1 MRVIATINASTTM
14 PMHVPLPTPSPM
26 PAKTNPATIAN
37 ARDLRNPLRLLPSL
51 QDQDSGTHP
60 RAGIQHLDPGMLSP
74 STQGHVVTGGKAG
87 ILLGRQVGPS
97 TCVGREARQGKVGS
111 FGIGDGV
118 VVSLAWYGMA

>member
-51 QDQDSGTHP
+51 QDQDSRTRELASSIKILGCLARVL
-60 RAGIQHLDPGMLSP
+60 RAMLLREE
-74 STQGHVVTGGKAG
+74 GGNPV
-87 ILLGRQVGPS
+87 RQASRAEYVCRSRGK
-97 TCVGREARQGKVGS
+97 ARQGRVFWDRRRRG
-111 FGIGDGV
+111 G
-118 VVSLAWYGMA
+118 